1 MLHPRPQVGRG
12 NAHDEHIHFTVFG
25 GRLHYGDG
33 EESVVRNGLVRVE
46 FIKGYRDNPKIN
58 AIALFRGDVE
68 NVPRLPPYDADDWL
82 DDTAAEEAA
91 AAEAQAATEASV
103 VSPPAAN
110 SNVNNKQQQQ
120 QRTRRQSP
128 KIGDDSGAS
137 QFGGGGDTI
146 RGDEYERPVL
156 TGAGVGS
163 GPAARK
169 TSGPK
174 QEDPYALDD
183 SSVMLPV
190 FIAIGAFIPLLF
202 CLCKL

>member
-1 MLHPRPQVGRG
+1 MA
-12 NAHDEHIHFTVFG
+12 N

-33 EESVVRNGLVRVE
+33 EESVVRNGRVRIE

-68 NVPRLPPYDADDWL
+68 NVPRLPPYEVDDWL
-82 DDTAAEEAA
+82 DDTPAEEAGAADPSASA
-91 AAEAQAATEASV
+91 AAAAAAAASAAAAAT
-103 VSPPAAN
+103 
-110 SNVNNKQQQQ
+110 KQ
-120 QRTRRQSP
+120 QRTRRQPP
-128 KIGDDSGAS
+128 KNGDDFGAA
-137 QFGGGGDTI
+137 QFGGAADAQRGGGGGGD
-146 RGDEYERPVL
+146 DYERPVL
-156 TGAGVGS
+156 TGAGAGS

-190 FIAIGAFIPLLF
+190 FIAIAAFIPLLF